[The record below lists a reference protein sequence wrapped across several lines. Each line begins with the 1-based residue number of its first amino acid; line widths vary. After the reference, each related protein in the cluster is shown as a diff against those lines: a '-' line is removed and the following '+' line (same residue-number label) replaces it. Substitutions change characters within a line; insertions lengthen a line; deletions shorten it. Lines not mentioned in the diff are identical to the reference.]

1 MSINDLKVRN
11 KIDFL
16 LSDAKINDPL
26 VRQKLREQNIQ
37 PKNEMEF
44 FKAMNKAYLPV
55 NLEFGNLLYILGRSS
70 KAKTIVEFGTSFGV
84 STLFLASAI
93 KDNGAGKVITT
104 EFDEAKAQRA
114 YENLKDAGLNG
125 FVEIRIGDAL
135 ETLKRPFENKI
146 DLLFLDGAKSMYL
159 DVLKLVESDLS
170 SGAIIASDNTDQE
183 ELKPFINYLRSSE
196 NGYLSSPILTHMMKK
211 GHEISIKI

>member
-183 ELKPFINYLRSSE
+183 DLKPFINYLRSSE

>member
-1 MSINDLKVRN
+1 MIINDLKVRN